1 MNQPEAL
8 IAAINGEAAAV
19 YAYGLLGPQLDVPT
33 QSLARSSMN
42 AHRQRELSLRAKLD
56 VVGGSQPGA
65 AVAYEAP
72 FPINDAASAKE
83 LAGLV
88 EMRLA
93 ATYADLAGASTG
105 SDRNDAVLAAR
116 ESAVRGITW
125 GAPTAAFPG
134 LN

>member
-42 AHRQRELSLRAKLD
+42 AHRQRELSLRATLD
-56 VVGGSQPGA
+56 AVGGSQPGA
-65 AVAYEAP
+65 AVAHEPP
-72 FPINDAASAKE
+72 FPINDAASARE

-105 SDRNDAVLAAR
+105 SDRNNAVLAAR

>member
-1 MNQPEAL
+1 MNEAEAL

-42 AHRQRELSLRAKLD
+42 AHRQRELSLRARLD
-56 VVGGSQPGA
+56 ATGNEQPGA
-65 AVAYEAP
+65 AAAYEPP
-72 FPINDAASAKE
+72 FPITDAESAAR
-83 LAGLV
+83 LAGVV
-88 EMRLA
+88 EMRLT

-116 ESAVRGITW
+116 ECAVRGITW

-134 LN
+134 LD

>member
-1 MNQPEAL
+1 MNQSESL

-19 YAYGLLGPQLDVPT
+19 YAYGLLGPQLDMST

-42 AHRQRELSLRAKLD
+42 AHRQRELSLRAKLE
-56 VVGGSQPGA
+56 VVSGAQPGA
-65 AVAYEAP
+65 AVAYELP
-72 FPINDAASAKE
+72 FPVTDATSARE
-83 LAGLV
+83 LAGVV

-116 ESAVRGITW
+116 ECAVRGITW

-134 LN
+134 LD

>member
-1 MNQPEAL
+1 MTQSEAL

-19 YAYGLLGPQLDVPT
+19 YAYGLLGPQLDISA
-33 QSLARSSMN
+33 QSLARSAMN
-42 AHRQRELSLRAKLD
+42 AHRQRELSLRVTLD
-56 VVGGSQPGA
+56 VTGGAQPGA
-65 AVAYEAP
+65 AVAYEPP
-72 FPINDAASAKE
+72 FPITNATSARE

-93 ATYADLAGASTG
+93 AVYADLAGVSTG

-134 LN
+134 LT